1 MPPALTRAAS
11 TGVAPSSV
19 AIDIDDSSTVPV
31 ESCCSGAALG
41 AHWADWSPTSV
52 DELLGRGSAKPRQ
65 PSTSRPARPRLVHA
79 NWRGSVLRRDAAL
92 TTEFGAFCDAVHR
105 TSTRSASPSLW
116 PPATRGARRPTR
128 STRRD
133 ARAFKAIDL
142 DDSGQID
149 LDELVTSAR
158 PSARWTRAACESL
171 LGKMDADED
180 SKISFA
186 EFDAFIRNVGLH
198 GAAEVAFVRAG
209 EARRSLAEPYSEA
222 TVRRAFK
229 AADLDDSGQIDLDEL
244 LAFGQAVGQEWTR
257 AACQSLLGK
266 MDKDGDQ
273 LVSFAEFDGF
283 LREVGL
289 HGDKGAVAAFLEAGE
304 ERRRSVGAADEEDE
318 TGASQEV

>member
-11 TGVAPSSV
+11 TGVDAYALFR
-19 AIDIDDSSTVPV
+19 AIDIDDSSAVPV
-31 ESCCSGAALG
+31 EELLLCGAALG
-41 AHWADWSPTSV
+41 AHWADWAPSAV
-52 DELLGRGSAKPRQ
+52 DELLGRGSFYKGMPL
-65 PSTSRPARPRLVHA
+65 SL
-79 NWRGSVLRRDAAL
+79 
-92 TTEFGAFCDAVHR
+92 TEFNAFCDAVKISDLDQKR
-105 TSTRSASPSLW
+105 VAEFV
-116 PPATRGARRPTR
+116 AAGNARRAAADPFDAAR
-128 STRRD
+128 I

-149 LDELVTSAR
+149 LDELVHFGQAVGQG
-158 PSARWTRAACESL
+158 WTRAACESL
-171 LGKMDADED
+171 LGKMDADKD

-198 GAAEVAFVRAG
+198 GAAEVAAFVRAG
-209 EARRSLAEPYSEA
+209 EARRNLAEPYSEA

-229 AADLDDSGQIDLDEL
+229 AIDLDDSGQIDLDEL

-273 LVSFAEFDGF
+273 LVSFSEFDGF